1 MADVQQQL
9 AALLGR
15 EVKQLRITDD
25 DPPYISVVD
34 VAAVITDKNHDAAA
48 QDFRRM
54 SERYPDVSAKCTDVK
69 FRDSRGRK
77 GQRKSPACDV
87 KTICEII
94 FLLPGRH
101 AARVRRQAATLL
113 VRFLGGDLGLVDE
126 VCRIRGFQEELAVR
140 APEDPRRLFG
150 EAVEASSS
158 SSSPPLMQ
166 VLSNMHERLTKQEQM
181 LTHIHERLGQDRQ
194 RVNLNV
200 RAPKRTM
207 PHQPQIARDIGDER
221 PFPISKFLDEK
232 ERQDPSWK
240 HARRSFAPSFGMVAQ
255 VLKKNMLRSGGKPA
269 IYVEQNSRPQLLYTD
284 EDRGLLEETWTL
296 TKAHRED
303 LAGLPGNIA
312 NPPAHVDR
320 RPCQPTVLDL
330 LQRNHA

>member
-101 AARVRRQAATLL
+101 AARVRRQAATPLC
-113 VRFLGGDLGLVDE
+113 RFLG
-126 VCRIRGFQEELAVR
+126 R
-140 APEDPRRLFG
+140 
-150 EAVEASSS
+150 
-158 SSSPPLMQ
+158 
-166 VLSNMHERLTKQEQM
+166 
-181 LTHIHERLGQDRQ
+181 
-194 RVNLNV
+194 
-200 RAPKRTM
+200 
-207 PHQPQIARDIGDER
+207 
-221 PFPISKFLDEK
+221 
-232 ERQDPSWK
+232 
-240 HARRSFAPSFGMVAQ
+240 
-255 VLKKNMLRSGGKPA
+255 
-269 IYVEQNSRPQLLYTD
+269 
-284 EDRGLLEETWTL
+284 
-296 TKAHRED
+296 
-303 LAGLPGNIA
+303 
-312 NPPAHVDR
+312 
-320 RPCQPTVLDL
+320 
-330 LQRNHA
+330 